1 MKFVDASGRGI
12 GESYMTNC
20 SLNAILQQKYKTT
33 DSHAFRYF
41 LQQNAEQV
49 MKDLQPA
56 DESKCKSCPVCS
68 RAISYKPL
76 GNVESKQ

>member
-1 MKFVDASGRGI
+1 MKFVMSDGRSVGT
-12 GESYMTNC
+12 SYTPNC
-20 SLNAILQQKYKTT
+20 SLNAILQEKYKTT

-56 DESKCKSCPVCS
+56 DESKCKSCPVCMAS
-68 RAISYKPL
+68 LSYKPL

>member
-1 MKFVDASGRGI
+1 MKFADASGRI
-12 GESYMTNC
+12 FTDYSPNC
-20 SLNAILQQKYKTT
+20 SLNAVLQQKYKTN

-49 MKDLQPA
+49 MKDLQPVN
-56 DESKCKSCPVCS
+56 ESKCKSCPVCQS
-68 RAISYKPL
+68 AISYKPL

>member
-20 SLNAILQQKYKTT
+20 SLNAILQQKYGTT
-33 DSHAFRYF
+33 NIHAFRYY

-49 MKDLQPA
+49 MKDIQPA
-56 DESKCKSCPVCS
+56 DESKCKTCPIC
-68 RAISYKPL
+68 L
-76 GNVESKQ
+76 KQLMRS